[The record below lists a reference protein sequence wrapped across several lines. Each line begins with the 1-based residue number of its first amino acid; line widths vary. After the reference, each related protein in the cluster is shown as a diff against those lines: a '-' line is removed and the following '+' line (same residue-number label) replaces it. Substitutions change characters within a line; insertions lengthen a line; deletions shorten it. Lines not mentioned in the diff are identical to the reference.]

1 MQISITVGTLQLT
14 VKIDARFILA
24 LIMLSSQ

>member
-14 VKIDARFILA
+14 VTIDARVILA
-24 LIMLSSQ
+24 LIMLLSQ